1 MSLIYFWSKE
11 KNIYGTRAGFINSPI
26 EIGFR
31 FQIQLIQ
38 KNLIGIATQES
49 SKALNSSAI
58 LSNDELTS
66 LNDPS
71 AP

>member
-31 FQIQLIQ
+31 F
-38 KNLIGIATQES
+38 
-49 SKALNSSAI
+49 
-58 LSNDELTS
+58 
-66 LNDPS
+66 
-71 AP
+71 